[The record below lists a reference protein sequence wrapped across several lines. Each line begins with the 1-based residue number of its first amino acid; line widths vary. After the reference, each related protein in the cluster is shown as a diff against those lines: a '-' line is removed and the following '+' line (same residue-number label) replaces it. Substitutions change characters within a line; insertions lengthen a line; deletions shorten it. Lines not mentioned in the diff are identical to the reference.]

1 MHFPQLTELHKNA
14 QGRKPVFALCWEKGR
29 VGAMDTPQKTSRWD
43 KSKSATDMANSSW
56 LERKEA
62 EATQAALANLSA
74 IDNENNLIQDYLSNL
89 RSMVLHLRQW
99 ELNGWDNH
107 YRADLIEMIR
117 TTEGQMERYS
127 TAMKKQL
134 KRYKSGEG
142 ED

>member
-1 MHFPQLTELHKNA
+1 
-14 QGRKPVFALCWEKGR
+14 
-29 VGAMDTPQKTSRWD
+29 
-43 KSKSATDMANSSW
+43 
-56 LERKEA
+56 
-62 EATQAALANLSA
+62 
-74 IDNENNLIQDYLSNL
+74 
-89 RSMVLHLRQW
+89 LRQW